1 MTTARERLLAR
12 KAEYYRKNK
21 AKWALKSSAE
31 AARRRADPAL
41 REAFNAKQREYY
53 AKREGVADPVLPVE
67 ESAELKRAW
76 NDRF

>member
-1 MTTARERLLAR
+1 MSTARERLLAR
-12 KAEYYRKNK
+12 KAEYYRRHKDR
-21 AKWALKSSAE
+21 WAARSAAE

-67 ESAELKRAW
+67 ESTELRRAW
-76 NDRF
+76 EDRF